1 MKGHAAKPT
10 QVRTLVRVWLECVHQ
25 ACHSGNTPPSAPA
38 GAAAEVERAHVAGP
52 RLRLQSTSGG
62 RRAGW
67 QACRVSGP
75 HASGRGRSVTHT
87 HTHTVRVQSGWAR
100 PAHGAPCW
108 ERKMAASC
116 LSIMWGRVRHERE
129 RGRSRVGRRG
139 GRPGSTATR
148 PRRPRAQTGGANSLH
163 LLDDGALAG
172 LPRTWKKGSDVS
184 VRRHGAYRRRAA
196 MTAPL
201 P

>member
-87 HTHTVRVQSGWAR
+87 HTHTQSACRVAGRGQHTGRHAGSGRWRRRVYRSCGAACVTREREGDPGSAAGEGGRAR
-100 PAHGAPCW
+100 PPRVPG
-108 ERKMAASC
+108 
-116 LSIMWGRVRHERE
+116 GRVHRPAEPTHFICLTMVLLPDSPAPGK
-129 RGRSRVGRRG
+129 RG
-139 GRPGSTATR
+139 PT
-148 PRRPRAQTGGANSLH
+148 
-163 LLDDGALAG
+163 
-172 LPRTWKKGSDVS
+172 
-184 VRRHGAYRRRAA
+184 
-196 MTAPL
+196 
-201 P
+201 